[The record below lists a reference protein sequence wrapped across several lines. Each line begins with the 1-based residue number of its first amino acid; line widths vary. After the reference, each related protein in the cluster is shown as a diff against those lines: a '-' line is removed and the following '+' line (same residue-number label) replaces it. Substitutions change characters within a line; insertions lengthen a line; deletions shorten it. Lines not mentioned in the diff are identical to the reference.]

1 MGDAN
6 VNDILWYE
14 VVTKKENF
22 KRSTMYLEIDE
33 YDFNV
38 AILEST
44 FIFSTL
50 FVTKFKQT
58 FTFSL
63 SYYNCLNIF

>member
-1 MGDAN
+1 
-6 VNDILWYE
+6 
-14 VVTKKENF
+14 
-22 KRSTMYLEIDE
+22 MYLEIDE